1 MSSTDDAFDPAPD
14 EQAVEERAIEE
25 GTRGT
30 AAGRAAAAP
39 GGAPR
44 AAPDSP
50 QQGAH
55 GGLAGAGGPTAPAA
69 GAEEAGAEAD
79 GEEADGGESGDGEVA
94 VEEAFRREF
103 RLFFERHHRDL
114 ARLAHLMLG
123 DPDAA
128 DDLAADALA
137 AAWHRWDRVRG
148 SDHPLAYVRRIV
160 LNMCHSRIRAL
171 VRERDRLA
179 AIGATVQE
187 HADGPDVS
195 AVLDVRAAL
204 QRLPERKRACVVL
217 RFAFDLSEKETA
229 RVLGIT
235 VGTVKSQTS
244 KGVAELQRVLGGL
257 EPPPPK
263 GRGTERPGGVR
274 DADAFPEDRRSADVH
289 AKEGGP
295 ADAGDDGGRS
305 GDGGGRSGTRHPEAI
320 PAGAARPEEAASD
333 ARRPRGG
340 RPGGAQRRRG
350 AVGVLLG
357 AVRAGERPQEGA

>member
-1 MSSTDDAFDPAPD
+1 MRSTDDTFDPASDDLASGDPACGD
-14 EQAVEERAIEE
+14 PAS
-25 GTRGT
+25 GG
-30 AAGRAAAAP
+30 AAAAGP
-39 GGAPR
+39 GGAPPEAER
-44 AAPDSP
+44 D
-50 QQGAH
+50 
-55 GGLAGAGGPTAPAA
+55 
-69 GAEEAGAEAD
+69 EEAY
-79 GEEADGGESGDGEVA
+79 
-94 VEEAFRREF
+94 RREF
-103 RLFFERHHRDL
+103 RRFFERHHRDL

-123 DPDAA
+123 DPDSA

-148 SDHPLAYVRRIV
+148 SEHPLAYVRRIV

-179 AIGATVQE
+179 ALGATVQE
-187 HADGPDVS
+187 HADTPDVP

-244 KGVAELQRVLGGL
+244 KGVAELQRALGGPQ
-257 EPPPPK
+257 PPGGE
-263 GRGTERPGGVR
+263 GRGAGPRPR
-274 DADAFPEDRRSADVH
+274 PNARREDRRRADVH
-289 AKEGGP
+289 PGEDGP
-295 ADAGDDGGRS
+295 ADTDGDGGRS
-305 GDGGGRSGTRHPEAI
+305 G
-320 PAGAARPEEAASD
+320 
-333 ARRPRGG
+333 
-340 RPGGAQRRRG
+340 GAQWRRG